1 MIMKSKLIQGGF
13 IASMLLPAIVGYSV
27 VGVNALETNQDAK
40 CQIETVQDGN
50 VLYVQA
56 KYLSDHGG
64 IGSYQ
69 FGVSNGGGVNINQ
82 GGSFQTLGD
91 EPQVLSQVV
100 LSRGAKAYD
109 ANLHIIFENQVAEC
123 QTTFR

>member
-1 MIMKSKLIQGGF
+1 MIMKNKFIQGGF

-27 VGVNALETNQDAK
+27 VGVNALESNQDAK
-40 CQIETVQDGN
+40 CQIEAIEDGN

-56 KYLSDHGG
+56 KYLSDQGG

-100 LSRGAKAYD
+100 LSRGAKNYD
-109 ANLHIIFENQVAEC
+109 ANLHITFENEVAEC